1 VAVGVAYWPPGKG
14 FGWHAWAEV
23 LAGGSWYS
31 VDPTWGQAIADA
43 THIKL
48 AAGDPAEQAR
58 IVMLLGQL
66 RIESLEIL

>member
-23 LAGGSWYS
+23 YAQGRWIS
-31 VDPTWGQAIADA
+31 VDPTWNQAIADA

-48 AAGDPAEQAR
+48 AGGEPAEQAR

-66 RIESLEIL
+66 RIDEMSF